1 MTLTERVKGYELRL
15 DLSYDPASDLWV
27 DTSGCTDAS
36 GSPGSGV
43 VVIGLDPLGA
53 ETSGTLAQLSLAAP
67 GAEVRRGGPLGSLE
81 AEKFVGP
88 LLAPLS
94 GTLVEV
100 NSEALAQ
107 PAKVHH
113 DPYGTWLVK
122 LRPSDLGAD
131 LDTLV
136 RGEATVREWFE
147 SRVDDYRRQGV
158 LAE

>member
-27 DTSGCTDAS
+27 DTSD
-36 GSPGSGV
+36 PGLVSV
-43 VVIGLDPLGA
+43 GLDPLGA
-53 ETSGTLAQLSLAAP
+53 ETSGTLAQLSLSAP
-67 GAEVRRGGPLGSLE
+67 GAEVRRGNPLGSLE

-88 LLAPLS
+88 LLSPLS
-94 GTLVEV
+94 GTLAEI
-100 NSEALAQ
+100 NSDVLAQ

-122 LRPSDLGAD
+122 IRPSDLDAD
-131 LDTLV
+131 LGTLV
-136 RGEATVREWFE
+136 SGAETVREWFA
-147 SRVDDYRRQGV
+147 SRVEDYGRQGV

>member
-1 MTLTERVKGYELRL
+1 MTQTERVKGYELRL

-27 DTSGCTDAS
+27 DTSE
-36 GSPGSGV
+36 PGLVS
-43 VVIGLDPLGA
+43 IGLDPLGA
-53 ETSGTLAQLSLAAP
+53 ETSGTLAQLSLSAP
-67 GAEVRRGGPLGSLE
+67 GVEVRRGSPLGSLE

-94 GTLVEV
+94 GTLAAV
-100 NSEALAQ
+100 NSDALAQ
-107 PAKVHH
+107 PARVHH

-122 LRPSDLGAD
+122 IRPSELEAD

-136 RGEATVREWFE
+136 KGENTVREWFA